1 MVCRHRAE
9 TLHSVTAPLP
19 LINPSVIPS
28 IMIAPR
34 RLPALLLLAAA
45 SAGGQPDAH
54 LIPKPREIIAGEFAP
69 LAREIIVV
77 PGTNEDDR
85 FAARDLADALKMRG
99 LKPALGVGRGYA
111 ITFLRLDSPLA
122 KKNLDQNK
130 LVFTDEMKAE
140 GYAVISAKNETVVIA
155 ASAAG
160 IFYGAQTVKQLIRTD
175 GAQARIRVAVVRD
188 WPAMKYRGLHGDLS
202 RGPVPT
208 LEYQKKQIR
217 TFAAYKLNVYSPYF
231 EHTLEYKSNP
241 LIAPP
246 GGAMS
251 REDVQTLVAYARRYH
266 IDVIPEQEAFG
277 HLHHVLK
284 YDLYSPLGETDH
296 GHVLA
301 PGDPNSLPLIKAWFA
316 EIDSIFPSRFVHLG
330 ADETF
335 ELGLGRTKERVQ
347 RDSLGPVYIDF
358 LKQIESA
365 LRYTKK
371 RFLFWGDIA
380 QGSPALVKSLPKDMV
395 AVAWGYGSNPNPE
408 GLLRTFVDA
417 GMETWVSPG
426 VNGWNRVYP
435 NNDVTLRNI
444 QAMARVGQRLGSTGL
459 LNTSWDDD
467 GEAIFN
473 QQWYGV
479 LFGAVAS
486 WQPGE
491 SSIEDFQQ
499 SYGIQFHGDPTGK
512 IDAAQVKLSA
522 AHALLSK
529 AGLGDGSNSL
539 YWTDPYTGEGQLDA
553 QKIRVVS
560 HDFRVLAE
568 SAMVLVAQA
577 RSANRLRETD
587 ALDAMEMGARRL
599 DFIGMKFQL
608 ADEIV
613 RLYAHAV
620 DTAAAGGNPGHDLS
634 EIASSINSRTQD
646 LRDGFVL
653 GRELFERSWR
663 AENRPYWLYNVL
675 NRYDLAAQLWIQR
688 LDKVNQARA
697 EYGRTRK
704 LPSSESLGIP
714 RAMPGVVP

>member
-1 MVCRHRAE
+1 LLLV
-9 TLHSVTAPLP
+9 
-19 LINPSVIPS
+19 NPPVVPS

-34 RLPALLLLAAA
+34 LLPALLVVIAA

-54 LIPKPREIIAGEFAP
+54 LIPKPREIITGELAP
-69 LAREIIVV
+69 LGKDIVVV
-77 PGTNEDDR
+77 PGADEDDR
-85 FAARDLADALKMRG
+85 FAARDLVDALKMRG
-99 LKPALGVGRGYA
+99 LKPSLGAGKGYA
-111 ITFLRLDSPLA
+111 ISFLRLGSPLA
-122 KKNLDQNK
+122 TKNLDQNK
-130 LVFTDEMKAE
+130 LAFSDEMKTD
-140 GYAVISAKNETVVIA
+140 GYVLISAKNETVVIA
-155 ASAAG
+155 ASAVG
-160 IFYGAQTVKQLIRTD
+160 IFYGAQTVKQLVRTD
-175 GAQARIRVAVVRD
+175 GAQAGIRVAIIRD

-231 EHTLEYKSNP
+231 EHTLEYRSNP

-251 REDVQTLVAYARRYH
+251 REDAQALVAYARRYH

-284 YDLYSPLGETDH
+284 YDLYSSFGETDH

-301 PGDPNSLPLIKAWFA
+301 PGDPASLPLIRAWFA

-380 QGSPALVKSLPKDMV
+380 QGSPELVRSLPKDMV

-408 GLLRTFVDA
+408 RLLRTFVDA

-435 NNDVTLRNI
+435 NNDVALRNI

-479 LFGAVAS
+479 LFGAAAS

-499 SYGIQFHGDPTGK
+499 SYGFQFHGDPTGK
-512 IDAAQVKLSA
+512 IDAAQMKLSA
-522 AHALLSK
+522 AHALLFK

-539 YWTDPYTGEGQLDA
+539 YWIDPYTGEGQVDA

-560 HDFRVLAE
+560 RDFRVLAE
-568 SAMVLVAQA
+568 SAMVLIAQA
-577 RSANRLRETD
+577 RSANRLREAD
-587 ALDAMEMGARRL
+587 ALDAMAMGARRL

-646 LRDGFVL
+646 LRDGYVL
-653 GRELFERSWR
+653 GRELFDQSWK

-697 EYGRTRK
+697 EFGRTRK
-704 LPSSESLGIP
+704 LPSAESLGIP

>member
-1 MVCRHRAE
+1 MK
-9 TLHSVTAPLP
+9 T
-19 LINPSVIPS
+19 
-28 IMIAPR
+28 
-34 RLPALLLLAAA
+34 
-45 SAGGQPDAH
+45 D
-54 LIPKPREIIAGEFAP
+54 
-69 LAREIIVV
+69 
-77 PGTNEDDR
+77 
-85 FAARDLADALKMRG
+85 
-99 LKPALGVGRGYA
+99 GYV
-111 ITFLRLDSPLA
+111 L
-122 KKNLDQNK
+122 
-130 LVFTDEMKAE
+130 
-140 GYAVISAKNETVVIA
+140 ISAKNETVVIA
-155 ASAAG
+155 ASAVG
-160 IFYGAQTVKQLIRTD
+160 IFYGAQTVKQLVRTD
-175 GAQARIRVAVVRD
+175 GAQAGIRVAIIRD

-231 EHTLEYKSNP
+231 EHTLEYRSNP

-251 REDVQTLVAYARRYH
+251 REDAQALVAYARRYH

-284 YDLYSPLGETDH
+284 YDLYSSFGETDH

-301 PGDPNSLPLIKAWFA
+301 PGDPASLPLIRAWFA

-380 QGSPALVKSLPKDMV
+380 QGSPELVRSLPKDMV

-408 GLLRTFVDA
+408 RLLRTFVDA

-435 NNDVTLRNI
+435 NNDVALRNI

-479 LFGAVAS
+479 LFGAAAS

-499 SYGIQFHGDPTGK
+499 SYGFQFHGDPTGK
-512 IDAAQVKLSA
+512 IDAAQMKLSA
-522 AHALLSK
+522 AHALLFK

-539 YWTDPYTGEGQLDA
+539 YWIDPYTGEGQVDA

-560 HDFRVLAE
+560 RDFRVLAE
-568 SAMVLVAQA
+568 SAMVLIAQA
-577 RSANRLRETD
+577 RSANRLREAD
-587 ALDAMEMGARRL
+587 ALDAMAMGARRL

-646 LRDGFVL
+646 LRDGYVL
-653 GRELFERSWR
+653 GRELFDQSWK

-697 EYGRTRK
+697 EFGRTRK
-704 LPSSESLGIP
+704 LPSAESLGIP

>member
-1 MVCRHRAE
+1 
-9 TLHSVTAPLP
+9 
-19 LINPSVIPS
+19 
-28 IMIAPR
+28 MIAPR
-34 RLPALLLLAAA
+34 LLPALLLLAAA

-54 LIPKPREIIAGEFAP
+54 LIPKPREIMAGDFAP
-69 LAREIIVV
+69 LAREISVAA
-77 PGTNEDDR
+77 GTNEDDR
-85 FAARDLADALKMRG
+85 FAARDLVDALTMRG
-99 LKPALGVGRGYA
+99 LRPALGAGRGYTIA
-111 ITFLRLDSPLA
+111 FLRLDSPLA
-122 KKNLDQNK
+122 RKNLDQNK

-140 GYAVISAKNETVVIA
+140 GYVVISAKGETVVIA
-155 ASAAG
+155 SSAAG

-175 GAQARIRVAVVRD
+175 GARARIQVAVIRD

-251 REDVQTLVAYARRYH
+251 REDARALVAYARRYH

-316 EIDSIFPSRFVHLG
+316 EIDSIFPSKFVHLG

-365 LRYTKK
+365 LRYTRK

-408 GLLRTFVDA
+408 RLLRTFVDA
-417 GMETWVSPG
+417 GVETWVSPG

-479 LFGAVAS
+479 LFGAAAS

-539 YWTDPYTGEGQLDA
+539 YWTDPYTGEGQVDA

-577 RSANRLRETD
+577 RSANTLRETD
-587 ALDAMEMGARRL
+587 ALEAMEMGARRL

-620 DTAAAGGNPGHDLS
+620 DTVAADGNPGHDLS
-634 EIASSINSRTQD
+634 EISSNINSRTQD

-697 EYGRTRK
+697 EYGRTRQ
-704 LPSSESLGIP
+704 LPSAESLGIP